1 MKKDDEMPQIN
12 CRIRQLIDLHANRN
26 VAKFA
31 DMIGVSQQTLN
42 RLFNIDTRTRKYPVP
57 TTQILCAITEVL
69 VDVDLRWL
77 LIGKES
83 VKPQQTTA
91 SSTALLEIIKDK
103 DARIEKYIRENER
116 LSMRVKQLEGETPA
130 TVSTSAKIGQYK
142 GA

>member
-1 MKKDDEMPQIN
+1 M
-12 CRIRQLIDLHANRN
+12 
-26 VAKFA
+26 
-31 DMIGVSQQTLN
+31 
-42 RLFNIDTRTRKYPVP
+42 
-57 TTQILCAITEVL
+57 CAITEVL

-116 LSMRVKQLEGETPA
+116 LSMRVKQLESETPA